1 MYRADKVTAF
11 VMTARKLTPA
21 QEQARLQAASRCPD
35 CKAIWDSFPDE
46 FCDSHSESAWRERS
60 SSKSSLSE
68 DRKAA
73 KAQSSS
79 TTQAEKSKPR
89 QSKASTKAKWPR
101 RIRAIVITMA
111 VLGGLYWYGNT
122 LEPENTSNE
131 QGSASEQSSAPAR
144 TTVVEEPDLS
154 WVPAGMQ
161 VLGGSED
168 VAFRYLGQSELD
180 CLEVYSRGKCVGVEL
195 VTKDDCRTL
204 FAYLRWKDFGG
215 YDRPFDA
222 TTDSKGVT
230 NHRAGVR
237 LRLFFET
244 QDDLD
249 AIRTGRLDSV
259 DCL

>member
-1 MYRADKVTAF
+1 
-11 VMTARKLTPA
+11 MTARKLTPA
-21 QEQARLQAASRCPD
+21 QEQARLQAASSCSD
-35 CKAIWDSFPDE
+35 CKEIWDSFSDE
-46 FCDSHSESAWRERS
+46 FCDSHSVSGWREQNPAKTS
-60 SSKSSLSE
+60 PTK
-68 DRKAA
+68 DRKIA
-73 KAQSSS
+73 KGESSS
-79 TTQAEKSKPR
+79 TTHAAKSKP
-89 QSKASTKAKWPR
+89 QTSKASTKGKWPK
-101 RIRAIVITMA
+101 RIRITVITVA
-111 VLGGLYWYGNT
+111 VLGGLSWYGNT
-122 LEPENTSNE
+122 LEPEDTANE
-131 QGSASEQSSAPAR
+131 KGSTSEQTSAPIR

-154 WVPAGMQ
+154 WVPTGMQ

-195 VTKDDCRTL
+195 VTRDDCRIL

-215 YDRPFDA
+215 YERPYDA

-259 DCL
+259 DCF

>member
-1 MYRADKVTAF
+1 
-11 VMTARKLTPA
+11 
-21 QEQARLQAASRCPD
+21 
-35 CKAIWDSFPDE
+35 
-46 FCDSHSESAWRERS
+46 
-60 SSKSSLSE
+60 
-68 DRKAA
+68 
-73 KAQSSS
+73 
-79 TTQAEKSKPR
+79 
-89 QSKASTKAKWPR
+89 
-101 RIRAIVITMA
+101 MA
-111 VLGGLYWYGNT
+111 VLGGFGGLYWYGNTLEPENTSNGYVIETNIFWYRYGNT

-144 TTVVEEPDLS
+144 TTVVEEPDSS

>member
-1 MYRADKVTAF
+1 
-11 VMTARKLTPA
+11 MTARKLTPA
-21 QEQARLQAASRCPD
+21 QEQARLRAAGSCPD
-35 CKAIWDSFPDE
+35 CKAIWASFSNE
-46 FCDSHSESAWRERS
+46 FCDSHSESAWRERG

-68 DRKAA
+68 DRKVA

-79 TTQAEKSKPR
+79 KTQAGKSKPW
-89 QSKASTKAKWPR
+89 QSKASTKGKWLG
-101 RIRAIVITMA
+101 RIRATLITMA
-111 VLGGLYWYGNT
+111 VLGGCGGLAWYGNT

-131 QGSASEQSSAPAR
+131 QGSASKQTSAPAR

-168 VAFRYLGQSELD
+168 VAFRYLDQSELD

-215 YDRPFDA
+215 YDVPYDA

-237 LRLFFET
+237 LRLFFEI

-259 DCL
+259 DCF

>member
-1 MYRADKVTAF
+1 
-11 VMTARKLTPA
+11 MTARKLTPA
-21 QEQARLQAASRCPD
+21 QEQARLQAASHCPD
-35 CKAIWDSFPDE
+35 CKEIWDSFSDE
-46 FCDSHSESAWRERS
+46 FCDSHSESGWRERS

-73 KAQSSS
+73 KVKSSS
-79 TTQAEKSKPR
+79 TTRAAKSKPP
-89 QSKASTKAKWPR
+89 QSKARTERKWLK
-101 RIRAIVITMA
+101 RIRTTVVAMA
-111 VLGGLYWYGNT
+111 VLGGCGGLVWYGNT
-122 LEPENTSNE
+122 LEPENISNE
-131 QGSASEQSSAPAR
+131 QGSASGQTSAAAR
-144 TTVVEEPDLS
+144 TTDVEEPDLS

-215 YDRPFDA
+215 YDVPYDA

-237 LRLFFET
+237 LRLFFEI

-259 DCL
+259 DCF